1 MTNQQLMAAVY
12 RAELRL
18 ESHKHNVDPEHS
30 EQLETTLDELE
41 QLRKELTPNTY
52 FGELE

>member
-1 MTNQQLMAAVY
+1 MTNQELMAAAY

-18 ESHKHNVDPEHS
+18 KSFEHQVDPEHS
-30 EQLETTLDELE
+30 EQLEAALGELE
-41 QLRKELTPNTY
+41 QLRKEPTPNTY